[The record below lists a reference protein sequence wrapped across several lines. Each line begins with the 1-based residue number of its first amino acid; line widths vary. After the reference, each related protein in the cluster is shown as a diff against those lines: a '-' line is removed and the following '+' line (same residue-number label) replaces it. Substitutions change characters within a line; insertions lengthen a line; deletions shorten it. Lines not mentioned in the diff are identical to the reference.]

1 MADIWILF
9 LISCHPPYLQMW
21 FSGFEQ
27 FLKEEGEKNGT
38 YTLFLLSE
46 LCWANTSLTG
56 SILETLTGALGNFQ
70 CHCALKLSK
79 WSLPA
84 TCISVG

>member
-1 MADIWILF
+1 
-9 LISCHPPYLQMW
+9 MW